1 VVPSGFGVLEASPQV
16 QATSTMSQFQ
26 SSPTIPHTTA
36 VSGRKF
42 VDYKSVDELR
52 RLMTPN
58 GKIYSRRRLQAS
70 AWEQRQIARAI
81 KRARYMALLPY
92 TSATL

>member
-1 VVPSGFGVLEASPQV
+1 
-16 QATSTMSQFQ
+16 
-26 SSPTIPHTTA
+26 
-36 VSGRKF
+36 
-42 VDYKSVDELR
+42 
-52 RLMTPN
+52 MTPN